1 METELIKS
9 DPAVMMGKPVV
20 AGTRITV
27 ELIRDKVS
35 AGETI
40 EQLLEE
46 HPSLTREGV
55 LAALSRNTNSNSY
68 IEAWRE
74 RLHRETAELDR
85 ALAEAR
91 ARAKDCAALLAGK
104 FGASEVYLIGS
115 VAGAGRFHE
124 RSDIDLCARGLDS
137 RRYFQALS
145 EAAEIAGRDVDLIL
159 LEEAPPELALRTER
173 EGVLLHGRPKVPASQ
188 G

>member
-1 METELIKS
+1 
-9 DPAVMMGKPVV
+9 MMGKPVV

-27 ELIRDKVS
+27 ELILEKLS

-40 EQLLEE
+40 EQLLEA
-46 HPSLTREGV
+46 HPRLTREGV
-55 LAALSRNTNSNSY
+55 LAALSRNTNSDSY

-74 RLHRETAELDR
+74 RLRRETAELDK

-91 ARAKDCAALLAGK
+91 ARAKDCATLLAGK

-124 RSDIDLCARGLDS
+124 RSDIDLGVRGLDS
-137 RRYFQALS
+137 HRYLQALS

-159 LEEAPPELALRTER
+159 LEEAPPELVRRTIG
-173 EGVLLHGRPKVPASQ
+173 EGVLLHGRPEVPASQ

>member
-1 METELIKS
+1 MAELIQS

-20 AGTRITV
+20 AGTRITA
-27 ELIRDKVS
+27 ELIREKLS

-40 EQLLEE
+40 DQLLEA
-46 HPSLTREGV
+46 HPRLTREGV
-55 LAALSRNTNSNSY
+55 LAALSRKTNTDSY
-68 IEAWRE
+68 IAAWRE
-74 RLHRETAELDR
+74 RLRRETAELDR

-91 ARAKDCAALLAGK
+91 AKAKECAALLTGQ

-115 VAGAGRFHE
+115 VAGTGRFHE
-124 RSDIDLCARGLDS
+124 RSDIDLCVRGLDS
-137 RRYFQALS
+137 RRYLQALS

-159 LEEAPPELALRTER
+159 LEEGPPELVRRATR
-173 EGVLLHGRPKVPASQ
+173 EGVLLHGRPEVPASQ